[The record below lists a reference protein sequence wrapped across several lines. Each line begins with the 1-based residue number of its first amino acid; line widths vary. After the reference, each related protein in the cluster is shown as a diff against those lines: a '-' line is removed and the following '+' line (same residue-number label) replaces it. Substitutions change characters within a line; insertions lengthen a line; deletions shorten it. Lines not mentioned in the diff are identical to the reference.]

1 MLKYVSWI
9 VPRRISSQIA
19 ALIAGSVFLH
29 LIVLS
34 FIATFYIST
43 VEDNPVIL
51 KQPMVVRAMMIV
63 KMIVNTPDPTKRAE
77 LFNTIVKVVP
87 SFRLEN
93 YKNSVAMIPKGPG
106 EVNDKTGWTNIEVPK
121 MQAELGTKFLVG
133 AKTYDDT
140 QDMITV
146 AFEDGFAMS
155 FLLPTEIESDIPASL
170 QMIAVLG
177 SFAIVLMV
185 ISIWAANRLGS
196 PLSRLANA
204 ASKFDADQPFAAI
217 QETGPTEVVKVA
229 RAFNEMGK
237 RTSQLVEDRTYMIAA
252 VSHDL
257 RTPITRLR
265 LRTEYVENKKT
276 KKQMLGDLNSMN
288 RMVQSALTYVKTTR
302 LEPELKTVDLSSLL
316 QSLCDD
322 YADLDQPVTF
332 EPHKRFPIHC
342 DEDQIKRAVTN
353 LIENALGFNAKVLV
367 HLSETVEGMIDIL
380 ITDDGPGIRDD
391 KKQSLL
397 KPFQRGDDARGSGKN
412 EGFGLGLSIC
422 SAIVAA
428 HNGRITLEDAKPHG
442 LVVRIRLPLHE

>member
-1 MLKYVSWI
+1 MLKYISWV

-19 ALIAGSVFLH
+19 ALIAGSILLH

-34 FIATFYIST
+34 FVATFYN
-43 VEDNPVIL
+43 VDDNPAVL
-51 KQPMVVRAMMIV
+51 NHPTVVRAMMV
-63 KMIVNTPDPTKRAE
+63 MKMIVNTPDPIKRAE
-77 LFNTIVKVVP
+77 LFNVIVKVAP

-93 YKNSVAMIPKGPG
+93 YKNSIAMIPKGPG
-106 EVNDKTGWTNIEVPK
+106 EVNNETGWTNIEVPRI
-121 MQAELGTKFLVG
+121 QAELGVKFLVG
-133 AKTYDDT
+133 LKTYDDT
-140 QDMITV
+140 QDLIV
-146 AFEDGFAMS
+146 IAFENGFAMS
-155 FLLPTEIESDIPASL
+155 FLAPTEMESEYPASFR
-170 QMIAVLG
+170 MITLLG

-196 PLSRLANA
+196 PLSRLAHA

-237 RTSQLVEDRTYMIAA
+237 RTSQLVEDRTHMIAA

-265 LRTEYVENKKT
+265 LRTEYVDNKKI
-276 KKQMLGDLNSMN
+276 KKQMQGDLNSMN
-288 RMVQSALTYVKTTR
+288 RMVQSALTYVKTMR
-302 LEPELKTVDLSSLL
+302 LEPELKAVDLTSLL

-322 YADLDQPVTF
+322 YADLEQPVSF
-332 EPHKRFPIHC
+332 EPHKRFPILC
-342 DEDQIKRAVTN
+342 DEDQVKRAVTN
-353 LIENALGFNAKVLV
+353 IIENALEFKAKVIV
-367 HLSETVEGMIDIL
+367 HLSETVRGMIDIL
-380 ITDDGPGIRDD
+380 ITDDGPGIQDD

-397 KPFQRGDDARGSGKN
+397 KPFQRGDDGRGSGKN

-428 HNGRITLEDAKPHG
+428 HRGRIILEDAKPHG
-442 LVVRIRLPLHE
+442 LVVIIRLPSHE